1 MTSTN
6 NIRNHLKIRILAQ
19 GLCGDEFQPTDILMC
34 VEELKRGSNTAIGGK
49 DFFEMVSG
57 YNLDIF

>member
-19 GLCGDEFQPTDILMC
+19 GQGGDEFQPTGILMY
-34 VEELKRGSNTAIGGK
+34 VEELKRGPNTEIGEK
-49 DFFEMVSG
+49 TFLRWFLVI
-57 YNLDIF
+57 N